1 MAGGVDYD
9 AMIAEYRTM
18 AEEYRATIKE
28 LRSDRDQDRAVIE
41 NLTTEVKKLTEQ
53 LAAPETYKPA
63 DSDVLFDELMDILDD
78 YVDRNI
84 PESVRKEIETAG
96 DRVNVASVFGPDR
109 LRSTFCTT
117 LKNALDNQLYV
128 EPTAGVE
135 IEEEIGVTEQ
145 TVEDTRALIQAK
157 CAEAIKDVKEA
168 KKENGMHKGVYGTIL
183 KEWNRVDKIWGGLS
197 DPTKEEADAHDYAKS
212 RYDGI
217 SAVKTRI
224 TAYLQGC
231 GYFITYLSL
240 RGMEISNT
248 NAKTFTQF
256 QDLIED
262 NAETAPDTLNKFA
275 RDCKIFFEQLESL
288 GYMPGIPR
296 KGRGSIPPRHYEA
309 GATKKKPHSAFAL
322 DISEK
327 TGIDPD
333 SCELCKLYR
342 CLRGRKVD
350 KYPHLKHDKKLI
362 EICLRIQQETGL
374 RLKFLLNLIWD
385 DFSTKPVMKM
395 PKGQPVYLL
404 RLGRVR
410 NLVRHTKQLPDKD
423 MYISGVL
430 GKMINTYR
438 NQEKL
443 KDKLYGHYPVF
454 NAMLL
459 LGTYRD
465 RTYATAIGGSL
476 WRRMVVLPLE
486 EACKI
491 NALPMKFRNTYYTI
505 MLAAL
510 NYPTDKAFKQWTG
523 DRVDTAEK
531 NYKAVEGVIKLPD
544 SYINSMSYPEIV
556 THIFGKE
563 TVWDSDKR
571 KWV

>member
-1 MAGGVDYD
+1 MAGDVDYEE
-9 AMIAEYRTM
+9 MLTEYRTM
-18 AEEYRATIKE
+18 AEEYRSTIKE
-28 LRSDRDQDRAVIE
+28 LREDRERDRAVIE
-41 NLTTEVKKLTEQ
+41 KLTVEVEKLTERIT
-53 LAAPETYKPA
+53 APEAYKPA
-63 DSDVLFDELMDILDD
+63 DSDVLFGELMDILDD

-84 PESVRKEIETAG
+84 PESIRKEIETAG
-96 DRVNVASVFGPDR
+96 DKVDVNSVYGPER
-109 LRSTFCTT
+109 LRSTFCTSYVD
-117 LKNALDNQLYV
+117 ALDNQLYV
-128 EPTAGVE
+128 EPVGNVE
-135 IEEEIGVTEQ
+135 IEEEGGVTEQ
-145 TVEDTRALIQAK
+145 TIEDTRAWVKAK
-157 CAEAIKDVKEA
+157 CAEYTEDVREA
-168 KKENGMHKGVYGTIL
+168 KKAKGTHKGVYGSIL
-183 KEWNRVDKIWGGLS
+183 DEWKRADTVWGGLT
-197 DPTKEEADAHDYAKS
+197 DPTEEEVAAYDHAQT
-212 RYDGI
+212 RYSGI
-217 SAVKTRI
+217 TAVKGRI

-231 GYFITYLSL
+231 GYFIMYLSL
-240 RGMEISNT
+240 RGMEISDV
-248 NAKTFTQF
+248 NAKMFTQF
-256 QDLIED
+256 QDLIRD

-275 RDCKIFFEQLESL
+275 RDCKILFEQLDTL
-288 GYMPGIPR
+288 GYMPNIPR

-309 GATKKKPHSAFAL
+309 GATKKKPHTAFTLA
-322 DISEK
+322 ISEK

-333 SCELCKLYR
+333 RCELCRLYG

-350 KYPHLKHDKKLI
+350 KYPHLKRDKKLV
-362 EICLRIQQETGL
+362 EICLRINQETGL
-374 RLKFLLNLIWD
+374 RRKFLLNLIWD
-385 DFSTKPVMKM
+385 DFSAKPVMQM

-404 RLGRVR
+404 RLDRIR
-410 NLVRHTKQLPDKD
+410 ELVRHTKQLPDKD

-443 KDKLYGHYPVF
+443 KGKLYGHHPVF

-459 LGTYRD
+459 LGAHRE
-465 RTYATAIGGSL
+465 RTYATAMDGSL
-476 WRRMVVLPLE
+476 WRRLIVLPLE

-531 NYKAVEGVIKLPD
+531 NYKAAEGIIKLPD

-556 THIFGKE
+556 THIFGRQR
-563 TVWDSDKR
+563 VWIAHDR